1 MITQRHETALLLQ
14 LICNITSEFMAG
26 IEELSPAAGPVET
39 RPPEDEIDE
48 DEDEDVRYTRY
59 HELDNQPN

>member
-1 MITQRHETALLLQ
+1 
-14 LICNITSEFMAG
+14 MAG